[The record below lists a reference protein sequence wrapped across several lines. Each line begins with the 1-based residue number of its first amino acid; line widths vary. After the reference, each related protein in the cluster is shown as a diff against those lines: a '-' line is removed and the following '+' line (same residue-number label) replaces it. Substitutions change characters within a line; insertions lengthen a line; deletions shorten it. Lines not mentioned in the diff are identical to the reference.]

1 MNQNF
6 DFRHFM
12 QVLRWNIFT
21 TKKTLIQTTLCLTF
35 LLAFIVT
42 MTNFSMRDNFI
53 PADSVAIS
61 SLPTVYITIFVFY
74 YIMGTQLFSNIRTK
88 AEREQYFMLPASN
101 LEKYLARLLMAV
113 VGTFAIIIASIFM
126 ADILQFIASFLIIRG
141 AHFSITYEYGQATCH
156 FLSSF
161 LASASLKGF
170 TEAIPFLCLLI
181 MSLLSSYAFCIF
193 CGTLFRKHATLMTI
207 ATHMTLSMGI
217 GFLIGPAIEL
227 FDFSFDASDEV
238 EIAYACSFVL
248 LLLTIGFY
256 YGSYKIFT
264 HMQVIS
270 NKWLNIQ

>member
-6 DFRHFM
+6 DFKHFM
-12 QVLRWNIFT
+12 LVLRWNIFT
-21 TKKTLIQTTLCLTF
+21 TKKNLIQTTLGLTF
-35 LLAFIVT
+35 VLAFIVT
-42 MTNFSMRDNFI
+42 MTNFTQCDNGI
-53 PADSVAIS
+53 PAYAIAES
-61 SLPTVYITIFVFY
+61 SIPLVYITLFMFY

-101 LEKYLARLLMAV
+101 LEKYLARLSMAV
-113 VGTFAIIIASIFM
+113 VGTFAIIIASIVM

-141 AHFSITYEYGQATCH
+141 AHFSITSEYSLATYH

-161 LASASLKGF
+161 FTSASLKGF
-170 TEAIPFLCLLI
+170 TEAIPSACLLI
-181 MSLLSSYAFCIF
+181 MGLLSSYAFCIF
-193 CGTLFRKHATLMTI
+193 CGTLFRKHATLLTI
-207 ATHMTLSMGI
+207 ATHMVLSMGS

-227 FDFSFDASDEV
+227 FDFSFDAVEAV
-238 EIAYACSFVL
+238 EIAYATSFFL
-248 LLLTIGFY
+248 LMLTIGFY